1 MPFTLA
7 HPAAALP
14 FRKTRLVFSAVVV
27 GSVAPDFEYFLR
39 LAPQGRYFHSLPGL
53 VFCTLPVALAVL
65 WLFHRSAKFAV
76 VRLLPTGVQQR
87 LPPDTGF
94 PFGGLRRFALLALSV
109 LVGAV
114 THILWDSFTHRG
126 SWAVKHLWLLH
137 QQVVLPW
144 PIHRSV
150 AVCIVLQHLS
160 GLIGVGILVFWFLAW
175 FRRTPPVHRVE
186 APLSRETKAGIL
198 LSVFGLTLCGA
209 LVRTALFRP
218 ASPISDLGVFV
229 VTWLALLWWALVA
242 LGWWWRPRQ
251 VSGQL
256 RSTPCAAAANPA
268 SPAGR
273 HRRSPATA
281 LPEP

>member
-39 LAPQGRYFHSLPGL
+39 LAPQGRYFHNFPGL
-53 VFCTLPVALAVL
+53 FVCALPAAIAVL
-65 WLFHRSAKFAV
+65 WLFHRSAKVAV

-87 LPPDTGF
+87 LPPDTDF
-94 PFGGLRRFALLALSV
+94 PFGGARRFGLLALSV
-109 LVGAV
+109 FVGAL
-114 THILWDSFTHRG
+114 THILWDSFTHKQ
-126 SWAVKHLWLLH
+126 SWLVQQWPPLH
-137 QQVVLPW
+137 GKVLLPW
-144 PIHRSV
+144 LIHRPV
-150 AVCIVLQHLS
+150 MVCILLQHLS
-160 GLIGVGILVFWFLAW
+160 GLIGVAILVLWFVAW
-175 FRRTPPVHRVE
+175 YRRTSP
-186 APLSRETKAGIL
+186 AQTIDSPLPGGTKFGFL
-198 LSVFGLTLCGA
+198 LLLLALSLSGA
-209 LVRTALFRP
+209 LLRTAMFHPPSRV
-218 ASPISDLGVFV
+218 AQIGVFV
-229 VTWLALLWWALVA
+229 VTWIALLWWALVA

-268 SPAGR
+268 SLAGR